1 MVVVQRRWVVV
12 TNGDNEYAS
21 TAFSEIIAA
30 GHADIVAMDFY
41 SRYQRSTGP
50 PCSRFSQADNL
61 PPCKPNKY
69 EAAQKIA

>member
-1 MVVVQRRWVVV
+1 MVVRCRWVVV

-21 TAFSEIIAA
+21 TAFHQITAA
-30 GHADIVAMDFY
+30 SHADIVAMDFY

-61 PPCKPNKY
+61 PPCKVNKY
-69 EAAQKIA
+69 EEAQTSA